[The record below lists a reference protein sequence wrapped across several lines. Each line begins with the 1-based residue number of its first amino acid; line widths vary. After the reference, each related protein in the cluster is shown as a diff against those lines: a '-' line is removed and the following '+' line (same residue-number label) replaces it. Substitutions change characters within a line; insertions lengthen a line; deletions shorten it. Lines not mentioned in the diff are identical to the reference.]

1 MELTMGPWRLTMA
14 QWRLTSLGGLQWLN
28 PKTMTKNYDKNY
40 VSKVITLNNNIKN
53 NNQAK
58 KDQIQNWQL
67 KMMTK
72 MITSNDDINDRIRM
86 LKKYKMKL

>member
-1 MELTMGPWRLTMA
+1 MA

-28 PKTMTKNYDKNY
+28 PKTMTKNDDKNCI
-40 VSKVITLNNNIKN
+40 SKVITLNTNSKN
-53 NNQAK
+53 NNQAE

-86 LKKYKMKL
+86 LKK